1 MLIKRVEIKDLTFS
15 GMGEGISEDGRKV
28 RVWGAYPTE
37 VVDVRIYKEGGLYEG
52 VVDKIIKKAPYRIEP
67 EEDHYLISSP
77 WQTIEWTKEN
87 EFKTYI
93 FRKIFQEITGKEC
106 EDVDIYYSSRQFGYR
121 NSMEFNIAEDVEGL
135 HLALLA
141 RGRKRL
147 VLVDG
152 NRLAYPN
159 INKVAGNFID
169 FLSGYEV
176 KGSSLEII
184 KVISNR
190 LGEVQIGLF
199 VKDVDFLNNYNI
211 DFFSFLKNRDYKI
224 RGISIYYKTKE
235 DNKLLAS
242 FGQDFISEVICGRI
256 FRFSILDFFQANIP
270 VFEEVVNI
278 VKPYVKGKD
287 ILDFY
292 GGVGTFSICLSDSIK
307 SALLVEENPVSV
319 RRAQMNIEA
328 NHLDKDKYRLISG
341 KAEDNTKYITNNR
354 VLIVNPPREG
364 LEKRVIQ
371 RIISARPERIIYL
384 SCKPYTQIRDIC
396 SLLDIYT
403 IEHIS
408 LYNFFPRTPHIESL
422 LVLDRQK

>member
-1 MLIKRVEIKDLTFS
+1 MFIKRVEIKDLTFS
-15 GMGEGISEDGRKV
+15 GMGEGISEDGKKV

-37 VVDVRIYKEGGLYEG
+37 IVDVHIYKEGDVYEG

-106 EDVDIYYSSRQFGYR
+106 EDVDIYYSSQQFGYR
-121 NSMEFNIAEDVEGL
+121 NTMEFNIAEDEEGL
-135 HLALLA
+135 RLALLA

-152 NRLAYPN
+152 NKLAYSN
-159 INKVAGNFID
+159 INEATRNFVD
-169 FLSGYEV
+169 FLSGYDV
-176 KGSSLEII
+176 KGSSLDIV
-184 KVISNR
+184 KVVSNR
-190 LGEVQIGLF
+190 LGEIQIGLF
-199 VKDVDFLNNYNI
+199 VKDIDFLNSYNI

-224 RGISIYYKTKE
+224 RGISIYHKTKE

-242 FGQDFISEVICGRI
+242 FGQDFISEVICGQI
-256 FRFSILDFFQANIP
+256 FRFSIIDFFQANIP
-270 VFEEVVNI
+270 IFEEAVNVV
-278 VKPYVKGKD
+278 KSYVEGKD

-292 GGVGTFSICLSDSIK
+292 GGVGIFSVCLSDSIK
-307 SALLVEENPVSV
+307 SALLVEANPVSV
-319 RRAQMNIEA
+319 RRAHMNIEA

-341 KAEDNTKYITNNR
+341 KAEENTKYITNNR

-364 LEKRVIQ
+364 LGKRVIQ
-371 RIISARPERIIYL
+371 RIISAQPERIIYL
-384 SCKPYTQIRDIC
+384 SCKPYTQIRDIYG
-396 SLLDIYT
+396 LLNIYA

-422 LVLDRQK
+422 LVLNRK